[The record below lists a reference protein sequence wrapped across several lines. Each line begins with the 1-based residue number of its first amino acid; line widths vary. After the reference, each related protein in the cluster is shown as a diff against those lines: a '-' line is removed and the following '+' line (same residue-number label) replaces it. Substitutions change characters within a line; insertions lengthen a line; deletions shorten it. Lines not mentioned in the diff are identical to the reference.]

1 MILCMPNVQY
11 CHIVVYS
18 YVRKQPDY
26 AVSVHRSIQHM
37 TITLY
42 VFTAVHIYA
51 KMDDVRRKCP

>member
-1 MILCMPNVQY
+1 MPNVQY
-11 CHIVVYS
+11 CHIVVCS